1 MIRPNREG
9 VRIKDAGNRNV
20 KTAGKISLTVMS
32 GNRVENIS
40 FYVVEHLTTQ
50 VILGW
55 DFRDKHVEAIKPR
68 ERLVEMDDGTTVPYL
83 RTSVRKA
90 NAVPLPPDQE
100 LVPKKRRQSKR
111 LEVAKAVFMQPRT
124 QTWVRVIS
132 EREGLVL
139 I

>member
-40 FYVVEHLTTQ
+40 FYVVERLTTQ
-50 VILGW
+50 VILVC
-55 DFRDKHVEAIKPR
+55 DFCDKHVEEIKPQQ
-68 ERLVEMDDGTTVPYL
+68 RLVEMDDGTTVPIL

-90 NAVPLPPDQE
+90 NAVPLPPEQE
-100 LVPKKRRQSKR
+100 FVPKKRRQSMR
-111 LEVAKAVFMQPRT
+111 LAVAESVF
-124 QTWVRVIS
+124 
-132 EREGLVL
+132 L
-139 I
+139 